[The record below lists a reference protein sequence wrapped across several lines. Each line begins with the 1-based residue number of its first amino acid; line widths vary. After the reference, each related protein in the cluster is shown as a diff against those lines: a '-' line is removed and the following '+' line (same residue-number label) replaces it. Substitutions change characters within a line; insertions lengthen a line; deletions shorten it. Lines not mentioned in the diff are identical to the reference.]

1 MRRDES
7 ADIDPGSI
15 RRARWAVAAVFL
27 ANGAAIGSWAPHIPL
42 LKERLGL
49 SPGLL
54 GLALLAMAAGAL
66 TAMPLAG
73 FVIARRGSAPVA
85 WIAGLL
91 FCALLPLPV
100 VAPNLVSVMVALLLF
115 GAANGAMDV
124 AMNAH
129 GVAVEQ
135 RLGRPVMSSLHAMYS
150 VGGLAGAGAGGV
162 LLAVMPPAVHAVA
175 TGVVLVAVMLLAGRY
190 LLPGAVD
197 TGLSGST
204 FALPRRGTLVLGLL
218 AFLAFMSEGAI
229 LDWGAVYMREGLD
242 AGTTLAAAGF
252 AAFSATMALGR
263 LFGDGLRAR
272 FGSAGLARASA
283 LLATVGLGF
292 GLLMAD
298 PLATVAGFAC
308 AGLGLS
314 NIVPILFGA
323 AGRGRDQAPATAIA
337 AVATLGYTGLLAGP
351 PLIGF
356 VAEWTTLS
364 LAFWL
369 VVLACAII
377 ALSARVARE
386 A

>member
-1 MRRDES
+1 MRGGSDAIEPES
-7 ADIDPGSI
+7 V
-15 RRARWAVAAVFL
+15 RRARWAVAVVFL

-66 TAMPLAG
+66 VAMPLAG
-73 FVIARRGSAPVA
+73 ILIARWGSAPVA
-85 WIAGLL
+85 RIAGLL

-100 VAPNLVSVMVALLLF
+100 MAPGLVTLSLALVLF

-129 GVAVEQ
+129 GFAVEQ

-150 VGGLAGAGAGGV
+150 LGGLAGAGAGGL
-162 LLAVMPPAVHAVA
+162 LLAVMPAAVHASVA
-175 TGVVLVAVMLLAGRY
+175 AVVLVAAVVVAGRH
-190 LLPGAVD
+190 LLPGAID

-218 AFLAFMSEGAI
+218 AFLAFMTEGAI
-229 LDWGAVYMREGLD
+229 LDWGAVHIREGLD

-252 AAFSATMALGR
+252 AAFSGAMAIGR
-263 LFGDGLRAR
+263 FFGDGLRAR

-283 LLATVGLGF
+283 LLAALGLGF
-292 GLLMAD
+292 GLVMAD
-298 PLATVAGFAC
+298 PYAAVAGIAC

-323 AGRGRDQAPATAIA
+323 AGRARDQAPATAIA

-356 VAEWTTLS
+356 VAEWTTLG
-364 LAFWL
+364 LAL
-369 VVLACAII
+369 GLLALACAII
-377 ALSARVARE
+377 ALSARAVWER
-386 A
+386 

>member
-1 MRRDES
+1 MTRENG
-7 ADIDPGSI
+7 ADPASI
-15 RRARWAVAAVFL
+15 PRARWAVAAVFL

-66 TAMPLAG
+66 IAMPLAG
-73 FVIARRGSAPVA
+73 IVIARRGSAPVA
-85 WIAGLL
+85 SVAGLL

-100 VAPNLVSVMVALLLF
+100 LAPGLTSLSLALVLF

-129 GVAVEQ
+129 GVAVER
-135 RLGRPVMSSLHAMYS
+135 RLGRPVMSSFHAMYS
-150 VGGLAGAGAGGV
+150 LGGLVGAAAGGA
-162 LLAVMPPAVHAVA
+162 LLIVMPAAIHAMATAVL
-175 TGVVLVAVMLLAGRY
+175 LVAVMVLAGRH
-190 LLPGAVD
+190 LLPGAAD

-204 FALPRRGTLVLGLL
+204 FALPGRGTLALGLL
-218 AFLAFMSEGAI
+218 AFLAYMSEGAI
-229 LDWGAVYMREGLD
+229 LDWSAVYIRESLN

-263 LFGDGLRAR
+263 FFGDGLRAR
-272 FGSAGLARASA
+272 FGSSGLARASA
-283 LLATVGLGF
+283 LLAAGGLGL
-292 GLLMAD
+292 GLVMTD
-298 PLATVAGFAC
+298 PLAVVAGFAC

-323 AGRGRDQAPATAIA
+323 AGRARGQTPATAIA

-351 PLIGF
+351 ALIGF
-356 VAEWTTLS
+356 VAEWTTLG
-364 LAFWL
+364 LAL
-369 VVLACAII
+369 GLLVLACAII
-377 ALSARVARE
+377 ALSARAVRGV
-386 A
+386 